1 MNVCHVGNN
10 ELFPVKLNCHN
21 FSLSID
27 QEASEDA
34 MSSLYKY
41 VKPYYY
47 YYYIEYE
54 IYLQLFYA
62 KYSQLSHW

>member
-1 MNVCHVGNN
+1 M
-10 ELFPVKLNCHN
+10 KLNCHN
-21 FSLSID
+21 FSVSID

-41 VKPYYY
+41 VKAYYF
-47 YYYIEYE
+47 YYIEYE